1 MDLFNVSFRTS
12 TLFERDSAKAEHL
25 TQQKHVRNV
34 KRGLTV
40 AAVVP
45 ARSAKF
51 VRFRVF
57 IFLAIIF

>member
-34 KRGLTV
+34 KRGLTL

-45 ARSAKF
+45 AWW
-51 VRFRVF
+51 
-57 IFLAIIF
+57 